1 MADEVGNYT
10 FYPAEVRCHSHG
22 AISLGFKMSPLGK
35 EFMLMFDLH
44 KNECVGGKYFPLNNF
59 AFKTCVDTGK
69 RERGMADKP
78 LFMK

>member
-1 MADEVGNYT
+1 
-10 FYPAEVRCHSHG
+10 
-22 AISLGFKMSPLGK
+22 MSPLGK